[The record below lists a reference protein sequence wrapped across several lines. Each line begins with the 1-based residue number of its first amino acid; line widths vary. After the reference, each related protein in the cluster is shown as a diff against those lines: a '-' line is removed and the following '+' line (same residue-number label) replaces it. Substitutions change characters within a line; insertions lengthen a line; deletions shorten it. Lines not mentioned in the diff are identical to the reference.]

1 MEKLS
6 NMSYKIKSRYFNNK
20 KEVLKEISIY
30 KSEKSRNTI
39 RKVVIWL
46 IITIILAVIITTIV
60 IAYENYENTDEGG

>member
-1 MEKLS
+1 
-6 NMSYKIKSRYFNNK
+6 MSYKIKSRYFNNK